1 MQQNRNPERSTG
13 GNLPEN
19 INGVLDGA
27 LVNPVLCLRIHPIIG
42 EPKVSSGHADPFGMG
57 IAAALVQRSTGAPR

>member
-1 MQQNRNPERSTG
+1 MQQNRKPERST

-19 INGVLDGA
+19 IKRVLDGG
-27 LVNPVLCLRIHPIIG
+27 LVIPVLCHRIRSVG
-42 EPKVSSGHADPFGMG
+42 EPNVSSGHADPFGMG

>member
-1 MQQNRNPERSTG
+1 MQQNRKAERST

-19 INGVLDGA
+19 IKRVLDGG
-27 LVNPVLCLRIHPIIG
+27 LVIPVLCHRIHPITG
-42 EPKVSSGHADPFGMG
+42 EPNVTGHADPFGMG